1 VRRAVCRSLVSLME
15 THPDALLPQIE
26 QIIGYMLHSTSE
38 SALEVRAPEREREG
52 GERGHVG
59 TDVQTILTGLR
70 NAGGAGGV

>member
-1 VRRAVCRSLVSLME
+1 ME

-38 SALEVRAPEREREG
+38 SALEVRAPERERR

-59 TDVQTILTGLR
+59 TDVQTFLTGLR